1 MNGQVEVKLIMLC
14 IIVHSL
20 MVHAQ
25 VLGAYINFALMYT
38 ADHILPVLSIKY
50 LINEDSNQTTPF
62 KLATVT
68 KPLLFYLCILFCP
81 CVVQKATA
89 YVGTKALNMSH
100 QAQKVFWGIL
110 VGTPQHQKGYILH

>member
-1 MNGQVEVKLIMLC
+1 MKNVLYYCTITHGTCEILDDYIRFEVI
-14 IIVHSL
+14 H
-20 MVHAQ
+20 
-25 VLGAYINFALMYT
+25 T

-100 QAQKVFWGIL
+100 QAKKGFWGIL
-110 VGTPQHQKGYILH
+110 VETPQHQKGYILH